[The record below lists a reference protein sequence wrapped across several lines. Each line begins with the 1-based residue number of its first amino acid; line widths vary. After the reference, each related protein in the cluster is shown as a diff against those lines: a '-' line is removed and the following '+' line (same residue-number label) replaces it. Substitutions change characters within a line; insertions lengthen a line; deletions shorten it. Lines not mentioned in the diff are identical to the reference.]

1 MRQPRLRRV
10 YFHGTFA
17 DKYHK
22 GALEIGADSMTTLFR
37 ILFKNIFKDF
47 LDNEKHFVVVFED
60 SNGNFTELFD
70 PEQILTDEQV
80 AVHIMPN
87 PDGAEPISALAYFV
101 YAIIIA
107 IVSIG
112 VALLLAPKIDF
123 SSDTASGANWQ
134 TPENVI
140 GQGGVTPVLL
150 GTRLAGSR
158 VVSHGIDSNLYISVY
173 KGVGIVR

>member
-1 MRQPRLRRV
+1 MKQPRVRKV
-10 YFHGTFA
+10 YFHGALA

-37 ILFKNIFKDF
+37 ILFKNVFTNF

-70 PEQILTDEQV
+70 PEQVLTDEQV

-87 PDGAEPISALAYFV
+87 PDGAWVQIV
-101 YAIIIA
+101 YAIIVA
-107 IVSIG
+107 IVAIG

-123 SSDTASGANWQ
+123 SQDTASGANWQ
-134 TPENVI
+134 SPENVI
-140 GQGGVTPVLL
+140 GQGGATPVLL
-150 GTRLAGSR
+150 GTRLVGSR
-158 VVSHGIDSNLYISVY
+158 VVSHGIDSTVY
-173 KGVGIVR
+173 VKSLPNRYGV

>member
-1 MRQPRLRRV
+1 MKQPRVRKV
-10 YFHGTFA
+10 YFHGTLA

-22 GALEIGADSMTTLFR
+22 GALEISADSMTTLFR
-37 ILFKNIFKDF
+37 ILFKNVFTNF

-70 PEQILTDEQV
+70 PEQVLTDEQV

-87 PDGAEPISALAYFV
+87 PDGAWVQII
-101 YAIIIA
+101 YAIIVA
-107 IVSIG
+107 IVAIG

-134 TPENVI
+134 SPENVI
-140 GQGGVTPVLL
+140 GQGGATPVLL

-158 VVSHGIDSNLYISVY
+158 VVSHGIDSNLYIR
-173 KGVGIVR
+173 KPLFLVG

>member
-1 MRQPRLRRV
+1 MKQPRVRKV
-10 YFHGTFA
+10 YFHGTLA

-22 GALEIGADSMTTLFR
+22 GALEISADSMTTLFR
-37 ILFKNIFKDF
+37 ILFKNVFTNF

-70 PEQILTDEQV
+70 PEQVLTDEQV

-87 PDGAEPISALAYFV
+87 PDGAEIITLV
-101 YAIIIA
+101 YAIIVA
-107 IVSIG
+107 IVAIG

-134 TPENVI
+134 SPENVI
-140 GQGGVTPVLL
+140 GQGGATPVLL
-150 GTRLAGSR
+150 GTRLVGSR
-158 VVSHGIDSNLYISVY
+158 VVSHGIDSTVY
-173 KGVGIVR
+173 VKSLPNRFGIP

>member
-1 MRQPRLRRV
+1 MKQPRVRKV
-10 YFHGTFA
+10 YFHGTLA
-17 DKYHK
+17 EKYHR

-37 ILFKNIFKDF
+37 ILFKNVFTNF

-70 PEQILTDEQV
+70 PEQILTNEQV

-87 PDGAEPISALAYFV
+87 PDGAEPISALAAFV
-101 YAIIIA
+101 YAIIVA

-134 TPENVI
+134 SPENVI
-140 GQGGVTPVLL
+140 GQGGATPVLL
-150 GTRLAGSR
+150 GTRLVGSR
-158 VVSHGIDSNLYISVY
+158 VVSHGIDSTVY
-173 KGVGIVR
+173 VKSLPNRFGIP

>member
-1 MRQPRLRRV
+1 MKQPRVRKV
-10 YFHGTFA
+10 YFHGTLA

-37 ILFKNIFKDF
+37 ILFKNVFTNF

-70 PEQILTDEQV
+70 PEQVLTDEQV

-87 PDGAEPISALAYFV
+87 PDGAWVQIV
-101 YAIIIA
+101 YAIIVA
-107 IVSIG
+107 IVAIG

-123 SSDTASGANWQ
+123 SQDTASGANWQ
-134 TPENVI
+134 SPENVI
-140 GQGGVTPVLL
+140 GQGGATPVLL
-150 GTRLAGSR
+150 GTRLVGSR
-158 VVSHGIDSNLYISVY
+158 VVSHGIDSTVY
-173 KGVGIVR
+173 AKSLPNRYGV

>member
-1 MRQPRLRRV
+1 MKQPRVRKV
-10 YFHGTFA
+10 YFHGTLA

-22 GALEIGADSMTTLFR
+22 GALEISADSMTTLFR
-37 ILFKNIFKDF
+37 ILFKNVFTNF

-70 PEQILTDEQV
+70 PEQVLTDEQV

-87 PDGAEPISALAYFV
+87 PDGAEIITLV
-101 YAIIIA
+101 YAIIVA
-107 IVSIG
+107 IVAIG

-134 TPENVI
+134 SPENVI
-140 GQGGVTPVLL
+140 GQGGATPVLL
-150 GTRLAGSR
+150 GTRLVGSR
-158 VVSHGIDSNLYISVY
+158 VVSHGIDSNLYVHRTAI
-173 KGVGIVR
+173 I